1 MRWKKETTNPY
12 EIKQVAVELVEKPP
26 LISKE
31 PLNTPEKVVGALAD
45 KICNQR
51 EEMLA
56 IINVRGDGRPV
67 NISVGRIGAAEDE
80 ISNPKD
86 ILKSAILS
94 DATGIIILHNC
105 PFGKPGPS
113 HYDIRQTDRLKMTC
127 DLLGIKLLDHIIVNR
142 DKQFYSFRN
151 NDMITAREISFVER
165 AEDLRLNQS
174 VEAGKQEAKR
184 RIQEV
189 SLKPLAKKPKESKLE
204 MSR

>member
-45 KICNQR
+45 KIYNQR
-51 EEMLA
+51 EDMLA
-56 IINVRGDGRPV
+56 IINVRGDGRLI
-67 NISVGRIGAAEDE
+67 NMSMNSIGRAEGAISA
-80 ISNPKD
+80 PKD

-94 DATGIIILHNC
+94 DAAGIVMLHSY
-105 PFGKPGPS
+105 PFGQPKPS
-113 HYDIRQTDRLKMTC
+113 LYDIRMTDRMKMTC

-142 DKQFYSFRN
+142 DKQFYSFRR
-151 NDMITAREISFVER
+151 NDMITAQEISFVTS
-165 AEDLRLNQS
+165 AESLELDQS
-174 VEAGKQEAKR
+174 IESGRHTAEM
-184 RIQEV
+184 RIQGRA
-189 SLKPLAKKPKESKLE
+189 SKSMIKRQKEGKLE

>member
-45 KICNQR
+45 KIYNQR

-56 IINVRGDGRPV
+56 IINVRGDGRLI
-67 NISVGRIGAAEDE
+67 NMSMNSIGRAEGAISA
-80 ISNPKD
+80 PKD

-94 DATGIIILHNC
+94 DAAGIVMLHSY
-105 PFGKPGPS
+105 PFGQPKPS
-113 HYDIRQTDRLKMTC
+113 LYDIRMTDRMKMTC

-142 DKQFYSFRN
+142 DKQFYSFRR
-151 NDMITAREISFVER
+151 NDMITAQEISFVTS
-165 AEDLRLNQS
+165 AESLELDQS
-174 VEAGKQEAKR
+174 IEAGRHTAEM
-184 RIQEV
+184 RIQGRA
-189 SLKPLAKKPKESKLE
+189 SKSMIKRQKEGKLE